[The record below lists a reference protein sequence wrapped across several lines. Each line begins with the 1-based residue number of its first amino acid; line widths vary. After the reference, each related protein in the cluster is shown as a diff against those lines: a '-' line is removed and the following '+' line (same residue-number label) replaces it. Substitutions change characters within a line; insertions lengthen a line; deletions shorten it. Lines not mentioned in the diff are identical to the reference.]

1 MERIVKY
8 AYRFLFASAVWWACA
23 CGADNPKDNGGTNNQ
38 MSEED
43 PDREE
48 RNDGGERYKTGT
60 NPGEVNHEDP
70 TGEKE
75 DETGDR
81 PTREEN
87 DGAHNAERERTGND
101 TIMTDSTH
109 VTPRMQR
116 KQ

>member
-23 CGADNPKDNGGTNNQ
+23 CGADNPKDNNGTNTE

-43 PDREE
+43 PDRE
-48 RNDGGERYKTGT
+48 DADSGGERYKTGA
-60 NPGEVNHEDP
+60 NPGEANHEDP
-70 TGEKE
+70 TGEKG

-81 PTREEN
+81 PSREKN
-87 DGAHNAERERTGND
+87 DGSQDAESGNTKND
-101 TIMTDSTH
+101 RIMTDSTQ

-116 KQ
+116 KL